1 MQVPAGYTR
10 VREEGATIV
19 ARDDALA
26 GMLAAY
32 RAAPSEARSLHGF
45 ASRVHDA
52 RRFQGRDVAYAITL
66 PQTGIAVVVRHN
78 RHGGL
83 LRSITGDV
91 FAGGSRTEMELLI
104 ARGLA
109 KLGVTTP
116 EVVGYA
122 LYPAFPGFV
131 RSDVLTEEIPDSRD
145 LGNLLLET
153 PPDSEARQQA
163 WDAAARLL
171 RRLRSAHVRHHDLN
185 VKNVLLRDTQDGVYA
200 SYLLDV
206 DRVEFGCNRTAAAR
220 ANVARLIRS
229 VEKWRDTRGAKIS
242 AAEIETLRHTAT
254 SIP

>member
-1 MQVPAGYTR
+1 MQVPTGYTR
-10 VREEGATIV
+10 VREQGVTIV

-26 GMLAAY
+26 GVLAAF
-32 RAAPSEARSLHGF
+32 RGAPDDARSVHGF
-45 ASRVHDA
+45 ASRVPDA

-66 PQTGIAVVVRHN
+66 PRTDIAVVVRHN

-109 KLGVTTP
+109 TLGVATP

-122 LYPAFPGFV
+122 LYPAFAAFV
-131 RSDVLTEEIPDSRD
+131 RSDVLTAEVPNARD
-145 LGNLLLET
+145 LGGLLMET
-153 PPDSEARQQA
+153 TPESEARQLA

-171 RRLRSAHVRHHDLN
+171 RSLRTAQVRHHDLN

-200 SYLLDV
+200 GYLLDV
-206 DRVEFGCNRTAAAR
+206 DRVEFGCNRNAAAR

-229 VEKWRDTRGAKIS
+229 VEKWRDTRGLKVS
-242 AAEIETLRHTAT
+242 AAEIETLRRTAT
-254 SIP
+254 STP